1 MGQAYRREKERMK
14 NKRDPIPLLM
24 FTALALCVPVSV
36 GHAASNLS
44 VEPEITMAV
53 RVHDLH
59 HVLILLAAGADVNER
74 DEGMEQ
80 TPLMRAA
87 QVGDAAIA
95 QALLNHGAAVN
106 AQDDEG
112 KTALMFAAERGNT
125 PMVRLLLDRGASLDT
140 RTAEGATA
148 WTLAR
153 EQGHRAVLKW
163 LHPARLSPSRLRLQ
177 QLTRRSGSR

>member
-1 MGQAYRREKERMK
+1 MRNKPYRK
-14 NKRDPIPLLM
+14 LLPM
-24 FTALALCVPVSV
+24 LAALALCVPGSVS
-36 GHAASNLS
+36 HAASFLS

-59 HVLILLAAGADVNER
+59 HMLSLLAAGANVNER

-87 QVGDAAIA
+87 QVGDATIS
-95 QALLNHGAAVN
+95 QVLLDHGAVVN

-112 KTALMFAAERGNT
+112 KTALMFAAEKGYT
-125 PMVRLLLDRGASLDT
+125 PVVRLLLERGASLDA

-148 WTLAR
+148 LTLAR
-153 EQGHRAVLKW
+153 EQ
-163 LHPARLSPSRLRLQ
+163 
-177 QLTRRSGSR
+177 